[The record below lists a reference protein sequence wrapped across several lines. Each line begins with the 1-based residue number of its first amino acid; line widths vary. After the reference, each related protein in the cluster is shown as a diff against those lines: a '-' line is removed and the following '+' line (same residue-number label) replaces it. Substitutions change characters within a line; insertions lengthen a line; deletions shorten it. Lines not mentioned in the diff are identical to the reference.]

1 MGSGAHRATGDPV
14 NLVDVLIV
22 VAAALAL
29 GHGWRLGIIRGVF
42 GLVGLLVG
50 GWVALRTV
58 PMAVDTF
65 TVSTLWRIVG
75 SLGLIVTVAVLGE
88 SLGLALGSGVRRL
101 LTWTPVRMLD
111 SLLGSAFRLG
121 SLTVFIWIL
130 TSALVILPDQGV
142 VHLVRTSGIVRTLD
156 AYAPDVASRATA
168 ALRDALERT
177 RFPVVFSGTLPSP
190 IASALPPDPLVLGVP
205 AVRATYPS
213 VFRVEAD
220 AVACSERI
228 TGTAFVYAPD
238 RLLTNAHV
246 IAGTDHVVVR
256 DPSTGEVHTARV
268 VRMDPL
274 LDIAVLA
281 VDGLHATPLQFATTA
296 SVGEDAVVPG
306 YTGGGP
312 LSPDAARVSDTVI
325 ATGQDIYGHGR
336 VDRDILVLRA
346 PVAPGD
352 SGAPVVD
359 DHGRVLGVVFAAA
372 TNAKDTGYALTASSV
387 SSIAA
392 SGMRAVDAVS
402 TGKCLA

>member
-1 MGSGAHRATGDPV
+1 M

-22 VAAALAL
+22 AAAALAIA
-29 GHGWRLGIIRGVF
+29 HGWRLGIIRGVF
-42 GLVGLLVG
+42 GLAGLLIG
-50 GWVALRTV
+50 GWLALRTV

-65 TVSTLWRIVG
+65 TVSTLWRIIG

-88 SLGLALGSGVRRL
+88 SVGLLLGSGVRRL
-101 LTWTPVRMLD
+101 LTWTPVRVID
-111 SLLGSAFRLG
+111 SALGSAFRLG
-121 SLTVFIWIL
+121 SLTVFVWLL

-156 AYAPDVASRATA
+156 AYAPDLAGRATS

-177 RFPVVFSGTLPSP
+177 RFPVVFSGAIPSP
-190 IASALPPDPLVLGVP
+190 IASALPPDPRVLDVP
-205 AVRATYPS
+205 AVRATYAS

-238 RLLTNAHV
+238 RLITNAHV

-256 DPSTGEVHTARV
+256 DPSTGEVRTARV
-268 VRMDPL
+268 VRMDPR
-274 LDIAVLA
+274 LDVAVLA
-281 VDGLHATPLQFATTA
+281 VEGLTAKPLQFATTA
-296 SVGEDAVVPG
+296 TVGEDAVVPG

-312 LSPDAARVSDTVI
+312 LSPDAARVSDTII
-325 ATGQDIYGHGR
+325 ASGQDIYGRGR

-346 PVAPGD
+346 PVAAGD

-372 TNAKDTGYALTASSV
+372 TNAKGTGYALTASGV
-387 SSIAA
+387 AAVAA
-392 SGMRAVDAVS
+392 SGMRAVDPVS
-402 TGKCLA
+402 TGRCLA